1 MSVQSLRIY
10 VLAQHINSKVTTQV
24 LSWTYLHQQTLGRQ
38 ILRSADSITNNISEG
53 YARVRTGERLQL
65 LWYAE
70 GSIQETKNGVRRCVQ
85 RRILDEKAGS
95 ELVTH
100 LTRLSISLVEF
111 MHAILEKDPEYSG
124 PYRRKV
130 EERRAWRGK
139 GRKELE
145 EEYTIKNTGSND

>member
-1 MSVQSLRIY
+1 MALHNLRIFL
-10 VLAQHINSKVTTQV
+10 LAQHINSRVTTQV
-24 LSWTYLHQQTLGRQ
+24 LSWTYLHQQTLGKQ

-70 GSIQETKNGVRRCVQ
+70 GSIQETKNGIRRCVQ
-85 RRILDEKAGS
+85 RRILDEKAGN
-95 ELVTH
+95 ELETQ
-100 LTRLSISLVEF
+100 LTRLSISLIEF
-111 MHAILEKDPEYSG
+111 MHAILMKDPEYIG

-139 GRKELE
+139 RREESK
-145 EEYTIKNTGSND
+145 EEYRIKNTESR